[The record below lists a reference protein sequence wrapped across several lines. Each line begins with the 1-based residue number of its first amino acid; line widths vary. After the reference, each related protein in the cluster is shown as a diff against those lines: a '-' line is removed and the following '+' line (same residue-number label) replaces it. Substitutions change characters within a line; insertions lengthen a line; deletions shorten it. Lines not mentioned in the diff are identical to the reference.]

1 MAEVI
6 TIDRTRRMVVLD
18 RLTSVAPL
26 GLRFHDAANGQVI
39 GDGLNVLAYP
49 LGQPHAARALIPNRR
64 GIFVLHH
71 APTLREVENGTG
83 DDDYWNNLP
92 AKKDF
97 VIEVRDVQGRFLPF
111 QFIAALPNR
120 GIYEWHDPV
129 VGSPPSL
136 TRSIPLYSAPARTA
150 PAGMAVVR
158 ADLWDPTRDIAGSEA
173 ASAVLE
179 LFDNNRFVARGL
191 ADQNGRVAV
200 MFPYPAPK
208 SFAPSSPP
216 GSPLGSPP
224 RAAGPALIDQVW
236 TFRVRAL
243 YAIQSPPEIPS
254 NDALPDLRAVLSQPE
269 AIIWADEAQ
278 TDQLL
283 EVAVQFGQ
291 PLILEIQTT
300 IDVAAVEGWLNVVH
314 YPGGLTA

>member
-1 MAEVI
+1 MADVI
-6 TIDRTRRMVVLD
+6 TLDRTRRLVVLD

-26 GLRFHDAANGQVI
+26 GLRFHDATTGQAI
-39 GDGLNVLAYP
+39 GDGLDVSAYP
-49 LGQPHAARALIPNRR
+49 FGQPNAARPMFPNRR
-64 GIFVLHH
+64 GVFVLHH
-71 APTLREVENGTG
+71 AAGLRTLENGAG

-92 AKKDF
+92 PKKNF
-97 VIEVRDVQGRFLPF
+97 VIEVRDLEDRFLPF
-111 QFIAALPNR
+111 QFVAALPNR
-120 GIYEWHDPV
+120 GVFEWQDPV
-129 VGSPPSL
+129 LGSPPS
-136 TRSIPLYSAPARTA
+136 TNKSVPLFSSPARPA

-158 ADLWDPTRDIAGSEA
+158 ADLWDPKRETSGAEA

-179 LFDNNRFVARGL
+179 LYDNDRFVARGI
-191 ADQNGRVAV
+191 ADQQGRVAV

-224 RAAGPALIDQVW
+224 RAVGPALTDQVW

-243 YAIQSPPEIPS
+243 YAVQSPPQIPS
-254 NDALPDLRAVLSQPE
+254 SDALPDLRAVLSQPL
-269 AIIWADEAQ
+269 AVIWADEAQ

-291 PLILEIQTT
+291 PLILKSRSSMSPPLKGGSSLFITP
-300 IDVAAVEGWLNVVH
+300 AV
-314 YPGGLTA
+314 

>member
-1 MAEVI
+1 MADVI
-6 TIDRTRRMVVLD
+6 TIDRTRRLVLLD

-26 GLRFHDAANGQVI
+26 GLRFHDATTGAAV
-39 GDGLNVLAYP
+39 GDGLNVSAYP
-49 LGQPHAARALIPNRR
+49 FGQPNAARALFPNRR
-64 GIFVLHH
+64 GVFVLHH
-71 APTLREVENGTG
+71 APTLRTVENGTG

-97 VIEVRDVQGRFLPF
+97 VVEVRDHQDRFLPF
-111 QFIAALPNR
+111 QFVAALPNR

-129 VGSPPSL
+129 IGSPPSSR
-136 TRSIPLYSAPARTA
+136 RSIPLYSSPTRTV
-150 PAGMAVVR
+150 PAGFAVIR
-158 ADLWDPTRDIAGSEA
+158 ADLWDPTRDTAGSEA

-179 LFDNNRFVARGL
+179 LYDNDRFVARGI
-191 ADQNGRVAV
+191 ADQQGRVAL

-224 RAAGPALIDQVW
+224 RAAGPALIDQIW

-243 YAIQSPPEIPS
+243 YAIQSPPQIPS
-254 NDALPDLRAVLSQPE
+254 TDASPDLRAVLSQPE
-269 AIIWADEAQ
+269 AAVWADEAQ

-291 PLILEIQTT
+291 PLILRSRPLSMSPPLKGGSMLFITP
-300 IDVAAVEGWLNVVH
+300 AV
-314 YPGGLTA
+314 